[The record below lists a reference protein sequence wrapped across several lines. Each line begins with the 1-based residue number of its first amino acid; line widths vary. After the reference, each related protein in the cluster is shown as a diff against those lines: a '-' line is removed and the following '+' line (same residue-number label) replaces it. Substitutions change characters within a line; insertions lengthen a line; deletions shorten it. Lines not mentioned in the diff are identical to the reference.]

1 MLITKILKDP
11 LAHFLLIGFVLFIVY
26 GFLNNEASV
35 ATNTIVVSQGDLDL
49 LVAQARKR
57 LGRPPVIDEKQQ
69 LLDAFIREQILYREA
84 LSLGLDQNDQIV
96 RRRLAQKLEFLFS
109 DLVPVPE
116 PGDNELDLFLEEN
129 EQQFIIPQKISFQQV
144 FLTENDRVMARE
156 RSESIAKE
164 LNENTESDPEG
175 LSDRAWFPTDFVR
188 VTQRKVSAD
197 FGPDF
202 AEQVFSLSPSGWA
215 GSIES
220 SMGVHVVRVESVSP
234 AILPSLEN
242 IRESVAAEWR
252 RQKEFELREVFME
265 SLRRKYEVDL
275 SSVSLD
281 SS

>member
-1 MLITKILKDP
+1 MLIIKILKDP
-11 LAHFLLIGFVLFIVY
+11 LVHFLLIGFVLFIVY
-26 GFLNNEASV
+26 GFLNNEVSV

-57 LGRPPVIDEKQQ
+57 LGRPPATEEKQQ

-96 RRRLAQKLEFLFS
+96 RRRLAQELEFLFS

-116 PGDNELDLFLEEN
+116 PGDDELGLFLEEN
-129 EQQFIIPQKISFQQV
+129 EQQFTIPQKITFQQV
-144 FLTENDRVMARE
+144 FLIQDDRVMARE
-156 RSESIAKE
+156 RSASIARE
-164 LNENTESDPEG
+164 LNENKESDPEG
-175 LSDRAWFPTDFVR
+175 FSDRAWFPTDFVG
-188 VTQRKVSAD
+188 VTQKKVSAD
-197 FGPDF
+197 FGLDF
-202 AEQVFSLSPSGWA
+202 AEQVFKLSSSRWE

-275 SSVSLD
+275 SGVRLD
-281 SS
+281 NS